1 MGVLVVRNAHVIEPV
16 DGLGNGAGAAPQPL
30 VKLTLPVD
38 PSAPVQRFVLA
49 EVEPIVHQLLRAAQ
63 RVLVLGPLDE
73 GHLFVWKF
81 KDGALLVESLT
92 IVVLECCEKFL
103 F

>member
-1 MGVLVVRNAHVIEPV
+1 MGVLVVRNAHIVEPV
-16 DGLGNGAGAAPQPL
+16 DGLGNGAGATAQPL

-38 PSAPVQRFVLA
+38 PGATVQRFVLA
-49 EVEPIVHQLLRAAQ
+49 KVETVVHQLLRATQ

-81 KDGALLVESLT
+81 KDDALLVESLM
-92 IVVLECCEKFL
+92 IVVLECCEKCL